1 MLQSLNLQKI
11 IGADM
16 FLEKLILTNFKNYLS
31 AEFEFSEKINYFIG
45 DNGVGKTNILDAIYY
60 LAFTKSFINNIDSQN
75 INHDEQFFLVQGSFK
90 LGGSNSEVIQCLQKR
105 NQKKEFKRNKKEYDR
120 MSDHIGFLPLVM
132 VSPSDSNLI
141 HYGSDERRKFI
152 DVVISQFDKP
162 YLDNLISYN
171 KSLAQRNALLKQFAQ
186 SRYFDKQ
193 ALEIWDDQIITL
205 GAEIYQARNEF
216 IESFIPLFNKY
227 FRIITSGKEEVSLSY
242 ESQINTT
249 SLEVL
254 IKNSV
259 EKDCATQYTNC
270 GIHKDDIIFNIQGL
284 PVKKFGSQGQQK
296 SFMVAIKLAQ
306 FEYTKNIKGYKP
318 ILLFDDIFDKLD
330 NNRVEQIIELVSE
343 NIFGQVFITDTQK
356 ERIDHVISEL
366 NASYKIFGITYGSA
380 AELFNNENK

>member
-1 MLQSLNLQKI
+1 MQ
-11 IGADM
+11 
-16 FLEKLILTNFKNYLS
+16 LTNISLS
-31 AEFEFSEKINYFIG
+31 QFRTYHKEILSFSPTVTLLLGPNAI
-45 DNGVGKTNILDAIYY
+45 GKTNILDAIYY

-193 ALEIWDDQIITL
+193 SLEIWDDQIITL
-205 GAEIYQARNEF
+205 GTEIYKTRNEF

-259 EKDCATQYTNC
+259 EKDCASQYTNY

-366 NASYKIFGITYGSA
+366 NASYKIFGINYGSA
-380 AELFNNENK
+380 VEIFNNENK

>member
-1 MLQSLNLQKI
+1 MY
-11 IGADM
+11 
-16 FLEKLILTNFKNYLS
+16 LEKLLLTNFKNYLS

-75 INHDEQFFLVQGSFK
+75 INHDEQFFLIQGSFK
-90 LGGSNSEVIQCLQKR
+90 LNGSNSEVIQCLQKR

-152 DVVISQFDKP
+152 DVVISQFDKL
-162 YLDNLISYN
+162 YLENLISYN

-193 ALEIWDDQIITL
+193 SLEIWDDQIITL
-205 GAEIYQARNEF
+205 GTEIYITRNEF

-259 EKDCATQYTNC
+259 EKDCASQYTNC

-366 NASYKIFGITYGSA
+366 NAPYKIFGITYGSA
-380 AELFNNENK
+380 VELFNNENK

>member
-1 MLQSLNLQKI
+1 MY
-11 IGADM
+11 
-16 FLEKLILTNFKNYLS
+16 LEKLTLTNFKNYLS

-60 LAFTKSFINNIDSQN
+60 LAFTKSFLNNIDSQN
-75 INHDEQFFLVQGSFK
+75 INHDEQFFLIQGSFR
-90 LGGSNSEVIQCLQKR
+90 LNGGKPEAIQILQKR

-152 DVVISQFDKP
+152 DGVISQFDKV
-162 YLDNLISYN
+162 YLENLINYN
-171 KSLAQRNALLKQFAQ
+171 KSLAQRNALLKQFAMN
-186 SRYFDKQ
+186 RYFDETS
-193 ALEIWDDQIITL
+193 LEIWNEQLIKQGL
-205 GAEIYQARNEF
+205 EIFKTRKEF

-227 FRIITSGKEEVSLSY
+227 FNIISNGREEVSLSY
-242 ESQINTT
+242 ESQLNDGNFEELIN
-249 SLEVL
+249 
-254 IKNSV
+254 NSI
-259 EKDCATQYTNC
+259 EKDRASQYTNC
-270 GIHKDDIIFNIQGL
+270 GIHKDDIVFNIKEL

-296 SFMVAIKLAQ
+296 SYMVAIKLAQ

-343 NIFGQVFITDTQK
+343 NNFGQVFITDTQK

-366 NASYKIFGITYGSA
+366 NAAYKIFGITYGSA
-380 AELFNNENK
+380 AELFNSLNK